1 MTRAAAN
8 SRLAELRR
16 EVERERPSARSR
28 PPRKPAPRKRAGI
41 TWRTLALDAAKVVI
55 VVTLPFIVYVRASV
69 WLYLSVGLAPWLAVA
84 GGATLTLA
92 IAAGYAAWLS
102 RRFSGRAR
110 AGTIARWVAL
120 PLAVAYCVYSAVYLS
135 RVNAKSDDVRSY
147 YSSVHP
153 VLRVALGTAILADGD
168 MVVTDMA
175 RVAEDYA
182 RMRLPVNERTKH
194 YRQPN
199 GWVHAADLRTLG
211 HGEIRNR
218 ALQFYFWSMGFQTLR
233 HVGTADHLHVQ
244 LPVR

>member
-1 MTRAAAN
+1 MTREALD
-8 SRLAELRR
+8 SRLADLRR
-16 EVERERPSARSR
+16 EVERERLSAPRRST
-28 PPRKPAPRKRAGI
+28 RKPKTPRNAGI
-41 TWRTLALDAAKVVI
+41 DWRALAFGAAKVIV

-110 AGTIARWVAL
+110 AGTVARWVVL
-120 PLAVAYCVYSAVYLS
+120 PLAVAYCLYSALYLS
-135 RVNAKSDDVRSY
+135 RVNAKSDQVRSY

-175 RVAEDYA
+175 RVAEDYV
-182 RMRLPVNERTKH
+182 RMGLPVNERTKH
-194 YRQPN
+194 YRQSN

-211 HGEIRNR
+211 HGEVRNR
-218 ALQFYFWSMGFQTLR
+218 ALQLYFWSMGFQTLR